1 MKEKRK
7 PALPTVLAVSAAAL
21 VILALVV
28 AVAILFVIPRH
39 DEERGIDNWNAVK
52 WSSFFRS
59 DEKEIFFRSYVYA
72 DGDYYADAR
81 SSWFRANGVSRAFL
95 WLTYDDPDVYAAA
108 KASRLKYAHRN
119 GKTPDRTE
127 ALGFTVLSFDDLT
140 SVTRKSTKKIDYQ
153 AFGYNDETLTLFFLL
168 FDAYGKKE
176 QPYLEAAQSDYP
188 AFLDRYYGEWF
199 DWENGVGIPRAETD

>member
-21 VILALVV
+21 VILALIV

-59 DEKEIFFRSYVYA
+59 DEKEIFLHSYPCA
-72 DGDYYADAR
+72 DGDYYADFR

-95 WLTYDDPDVYAAA
+95 WLTFDDPDAYAAA
-108 KASRLKYAHRN
+108 KASRLHYAARN

-127 ALGFTVLSFDDLT
+127 AFGFTVLSFDDLT

-176 QPYLEAAQSDYP
+176 QPYLEAAKTDYP

-199 DWENGVGIPRAETD
+199 DWEAGNRAPK

>member
-21 VILALVV
+21 VILALIV

-39 DEERGIDNWNAVK
+39 DEERGIDNWNASG
-52 WSSFFRS
+52 WYSFFRYG
-59 DEKEIFFRSYVYA
+59 EEEIFLHSYPCA
-72 DGDYYADAR
+72 DGDYYADFR
-81 SSWFRANGVSRAFL
+81 SSWFRANGISREFL

-108 KASRLKYAHRN
+108 KASRLKYAPRN
-119 GKTPDRTE
+119 GKTPDKTE
-127 ALGFTVLSFDDLT
+127 AFGFTVLSFDDLT
-140 SVTRKSTKKIDYQ
+140 SVTEKSTKKIDYQ

-176 QPYLEAAQSDYP
+176 QPYLETAKTDYP

-199 DWENGVGIPRAETD
+199 DWEAGDRATK